1 MGHFEELYPGRFLK
15 GVTLL
20 APKTIRIVEVIGNVE
35 LEGDDG
41 TVKPKA
47 VLRYKDGDKHK
58 DKPGE
63 IVWVRTNSQL
73 AAVALNEPDHNKW
86 GGRLLTIH
94 YDKTVPFGKEKKG
107 GIRVLGSPDMKSTVE
122 VSIKMPRRKHPI
134 VYVLQPTG
142 GSAPKTAAKPATGGP
157 GPGPTT
163 AQTAEAKRLRDKLD
177 EHNPSL
183 AAKLFAEHSTPFT
196 ETRYQTLIE
205 KLSAE
210 VQAAEGGQA

>member
-20 APKTIRIVEVIGNVE
+20 APKTIRIVEVVGNVE

-107 GIRVLGSPDMKSTVE
+107 GIRVLGSPDMKATVE

-134 VYVLQPTG
+134 IYVLQPTG
-142 GSAPKTAAKPATGGP
+142 KTIPAKATG
-157 GPGPTT
+157 PTPT
-163 AQTAEAKRLRDKLD
+163 SAQLAEAKRLRTKLD
-177 EHNPSL
+177 EHNPEL
-183 AAKLFAEHSTPFT
+183 AEKLWSENSNPYT
-196 ETRYQTLIE
+196 ETQYQTLINT
-205 KLSAE
+205 LAAE
-210 VQAAEGGQA
+210 VRLAEGGPA

>member
-20 APKTIRIVEVIGNVE
+20 APKTIRIVEVVGNVE

-41 TVKPKA
+41 SVKSKA

-63 IVWVRTNSQL
+63 IVWVRTNAQL
-73 AAVALNEPDHNKW
+73 AAVALNEPDYTKW

-94 YDKTVPFGKEKKG
+94 HDKTVAFGKEKKG
-107 GIRVLGSPDMKSTVE
+107 GIRVLGSPDMTSSVE
-122 VSIKMPRRKHPI
+122 VSIKMPRRKHPLI
-134 VYVLQPTG
+134 YVLQPTG
-142 GSAPKTAAKPATGGP
+142 NAAKASAAAKQPN

-163 AQTAEAKRLRDKLD
+163 AQTSEAKRLRDKLV
-177 EHNPSL
+177 EHNPEL
-183 AAKLFAEHSTPFT
+183 AARIFAEHSTPYT
-196 ETRYQTLIE
+196 SEQYTALIAV
-205 KLSAE
+205 LAAE
-210 VQAAEGGQA
+210 VRSAEGGPA

>member
-20 APKTIRIVEVIGNVE
+20 APKTIRIVEVVGNVE

-41 TVKPKA
+41 AVKSKA

-63 IVWVRTNSQL
+63 IVWVRTNAQL
-73 AAVALNEPDHNKW
+73 AAVALNEPDYTKW

-94 YDKTVPFGKEKKG
+94 HDKTVAFGKEKKG
-107 GIRVLGSPDMKSTVE
+107 GIRVLGSPDMTSSVE
-122 VSIKMPRRKHPI
+122 VAIKMPRRKHPL

-142 GSAPKTAAKPATGGP
+142 KSGTKQATGP
-157 GPGPTT
+157 APTS
-163 AQTAEAKRLRDKLD
+163 AQLAEAKRLRTKLD
-177 EHNPSL
+177 DLNPELAERLWSEHREPY
-183 AAKLFAEHSTPFT
+183 T
-196 ETRYQTLIE
+196 ETQYQTLIE
-205 KLSAE
+205 KLAAE
-210 VQAAEGGQA
+210 VQSAEGGPA

>member
-20 APKTIRIVEVIGNVE
+20 APKTIRIVEVVGDVE

-41 TVKPKA
+41 AVKSKA

-73 AAVALNEPDHNKW
+73 AAVALGEPDHTKW

-94 YDKTVPFGKEKKG
+94 FDRTVAFGKEKKG

-122 VSIKMPRRKHPI
+122 VAIKMPRRKHPLI
-134 VYVLQPTG
+134 YVLQPTG
-142 GSAPKTAAKPATGGP
+142 NATKASVTAKPST

-163 AQTAEAKRLRDKLD
+163 AQISEAKRLHALLS
-177 EHNPSL
+177 EHD
-183 AAKLFAEHSTPFT
+183 AKRAT
-196 ETRYQTLIE
+196 EIWTEQASPYTEAQYQTLIAT
-205 KLSAE
+205 LTAE
-210 VQAAEGGQA
+210 VRSAEGGPA

>member
-134 VYVLQPTG
+134 IYVLQPTG
-142 GSAPKTAAKPATGGP
+142 KTAAAAKPAT

-163 AQTAEAKRLRDKLD
+163 AQTNEAKRLYDTLS

-183 AAKLFAEHSTPFT
+183 ATKMFAEHSTPYT
-196 ETRYQTLIE
+196 SEQYQTLITA
-205 KLSAE
+205 LAAE
-210 VQAAEGGQA
+210 VQSAEGGTA

>member
-142 GSAPKTAAKPATGGP
+142 GSAPKTASKPATGGP
-157 GPGPTT
+157 GPGPTA
-163 AQTAEAKRLRDKLD
+163 AQTNEAKRLFDKLSD
-177 EHNPSL
+177 LNREL
-183 AAKLFAEHSTPFT
+183 ASRVWADNRDPYTSEQ
-196 ETRYQTLIE
+196 YQTLIE

-210 VQAAEGGQA
+210 VQSAEGGAA

>member
-20 APKTIRIVEVIGNVE
+20 APKTIRIVEVVGDVE

-41 TVKPKA
+41 AVKSKA

-73 AAVALNEPDHNKW
+73 AAVALDEPDHTKW

-94 YDKTVPFGKEKKG
+94 FDRTVAFGKEKKG
-107 GIRVLGSPDMKSTVE
+107 GIRVLGSPDMKSAME
-122 VSIKMPRRKHPI
+122 VAIKMPRRKHPLI
-134 VYVLQPTG
+134 YVLQPTG
-142 GSAPKTAAKPATGGP
+142 NAAKASAAAKQPN

-163 AQTAEAKRLRDKLD
+163 AQVTEAKRLRDKLS
-177 EHNPSL
+177 ELNPLL
-183 AAKLFAEHSTPFT
+183 ATNLWAEHSNPYT
-196 ETRYQTLIE
+196 ETQYQTLITA
-205 KLSAE
+205 LTAE
-210 VQAAEGGQA
+210 VRSAEGGPA

>member
-20 APKTIRIVEVIGNVE
+20 APKTIRIVEVVGNVE

-41 TVKPKA
+41 AVKSKA
-47 VLRYKDGDKHK
+47 VLRYKDNDKYK

-63 IVWVRTNSQL
+63 IVWVRTNAQL
-73 AAVALNEPDHNKW
+73 AAVALNEPDYTKW

-94 YDKTVPFGKEKKG
+94 HDKTVTFGKEKKG

-122 VSIKMPRRKHPI
+122 VAIKMPRRKHPI
-134 VYVLQPTG
+134 IYVLQPTG
-142 GSAPKTAAKPATGGP
+142 KPTGAKAATGPAPKTDQLT
-157 GPGPTT
+157 
-163 AQTAEAKRLRDKLD
+163 EAKRLHALLS

-183 AAKLFAEHSTPFT
+183 AAQLWEEHSQPYT
-196 ETRYQTLIE
+196 ESQYLTLIAT
-205 KLSAE
+205 LTAE
-210 VQAAEGGQA
+210 VRSAEGGPA

>member
-20 APKTIRIVEVIGNVE
+20 APKTIRIVEVVGNVE

-41 TVKPKA
+41 SVKSKA

-63 IVWVRTNSQL
+63 IVWVRTNAQL
-73 AAVALNEPDHNKW
+73 AAVALNEPDYTKW

-94 YDKTVPFGKEKKG
+94 HDKTVAFGKEKKG
-107 GIRVLGSPDMKSTVE
+107 GIRVLGSPDMTSSVE
-122 VSIKMPRRKHPI
+122 VSIKMPRRKHPLI
-134 VYVLQPTG
+134 YVLQPTG
-142 GSAPKTAAKPATGGP
+142 NAAKASAAAKQPN

-163 AQTAEAKRLRDKLD
+163 AQTSEAKRLRDKLV
-177 EHNPSL
+177 EHNPEL
-183 AAKLFAEHSTPFT
+183 VARIFAEHSTPYT
-196 ETRYQTLIE
+196 SEQYTALIAV
-205 KLSAE
+205 LAAE
-210 VQAAEGGQA
+210 VRSAEGGPA

>member
-1 MGHFEELYPGRFLK
+1 VGHFEELYPGRFLK

-20 APKTIRIVEVIGNVE
+20 APKTIRIIEVVGNVE

-41 TVKPKA
+41 AVKSKA
-47 VLRYKDGDKHK
+47 VLRYKDGDKYK

-63 IVWVRTNSQL
+63 IVWVRTNAQL
-73 AAVALNEPDHNKW
+73 AAVALNEPDYTKW

-94 YDKTVPFGKEKKG
+94 HDKTVTFGKEKKG

-134 VYVLQPTG
+134 IYVLQPTG
-142 GSAPKTAAKPATGGP
+142 KTAAASKPATGTGP
-157 GPGPTT
+157 KTE
-163 AQTAEAKRLRDKLD
+163 QLAEVKRLHGKLV

-183 AAKLFAEHSTPFT
+183 AAKIWEEHSQPYTSEQYT
-196 ETRYQTLIE
+196 TLIE
-205 KLSAE
+205 KLTAE
-210 VQAAEGGQA
+210 VQSAEGGPA